1 MIKSSF
7 DKAFIGRL
15 KSGDQKT
22 ITEWY
27 DHTSPWLLGIC
38 LRYANNLS
46 DAEDWLHQAMMSML
60 KALPDFS
67 YTFPGSFEAWM
78 RKIMINTAL
87 NQVRNNARKKIQ
99 QESLD
104 EAYAAEDD
112 EERNDPLPDTNVL
125 IEWIRNLP
133 IGYRTVLNLFVFE
146 EYSHKQIA
154 IEMGISENTSKSQ
167 LSKARALLR
176 KQAAAYN
183 QKTEMHQH
191 G

>member
-27 DHTSPWLLGIC
+27 DHASPWLLGIS

-99 QESLD
+99 LESLD
-104 EAYAAEDD
+104 EAFVAEYD
-112 EERNDPLPDTNVL
+112 EEMNEALPDANML
-125 IEWIRNLP
+125 IEWIQNLP

-146 EYSHKQIA
+146 EYSHKQIS

-176 KQAAAYN
+176 KQAADYY
-183 QKTEMHQH
+183 QKKEMHQH